1 MLSLVNHMNM
11 HRLKKGMQSN
21 KSKPQQPP
29 APSNMSTNS
38 KRPHINLAPTHF
50 KRALQKGEAAAEK
63 VTHKLLGGCS
73 EQKELKPSKSID
85 SNYSELQF
93 AAAAP
98 SASVEPCN
106 ECSGSNDVDFIG
118 NKSEIYLGGRHNH
131 GKSRFAL
138 VSLLFVCAGI
148 LHAFNANDSRLAH
161 LADANI
167 PLYSVVLVAVGS
179 FLLGRMYEIFFGS
192 RKSLIMQ
199 QSQRHMNAVSFSSN
213 DSNDGDIGVLDQS
226 IDSERFRLQNQQ
238 GELSYAQQIINK
250 LYSGKQKVKRR
261 VSKAK
266 RFWTV
271 LSSSDELED
280 KLAYISCSREL
291 SRHLLTYQDFSKSEK
306 LLDAKGSAL
315 MKDSTI
321 GHCVLNNSADASF
334 EEEGFDYIIEPMC
347 SLRGMDLFLADDP
360 EVEIWRQPL
369 LIE

>member
-1 MLSLVNHMNM
+1 
-11 HRLKKGMQSN
+11 
-21 KSKPQQPP
+21 
-29 APSNMSTNS
+29 MSTNS
-38 KRPHINLAPTHF
+38 KRPHINLAPTHL

-73 EQKELKPSKSID
+73 EHKELKPSKSID

-93 AAAAP
+93 AEA
-98 SASVEPCN
+98 CN
-106 ECSGSNDVDFIG
+106 ECSDLNNTDLSG
-118 NKSEIYLGGRHNH
+118 NKSEIDLGGAHYD

-138 VSLLFVCAGI
+138 VSLMFVCAGI
-148 LHAFNANDSRLAH
+148 LHAFNVNGSRLAH
-161 LADANI
+161 LADTNI
-167 PLYSVVLVAVGS
+167 PLYSVVLVAAGS
-179 FLLGRMYEIFFGS
+179 FLLGRMYEFVFGS

-199 QSQRHMNAVSFSSN
+199 QSQGHMNAVSFSSN
-213 DSNDGDIGVLDQS
+213 GSNDGDIGVLDQS
-226 IDSERFRLQNQQ
+226 IDSERFQLQNQQ
-238 GELSYAQQIINK
+238 VELSYAQQIINK

-280 KLAYISCSREL
+280 KLAYISCSSEL
-291 SRHLLTYQDFSKSEK
+291 SQHLLTYQDFSKSEK
-306 LLDAKGSAL
+306 LLDAKGSTL

-334 EEEGFDYIIEPMC
+334 EDGGFDYIIEPMC

-360 EVEIWRQPL
+360 EVEIWRQRLCLLSELSSELILPL
-369 LIE
+369 FG